1 MDCSN
6 GTMNPI
12 LLFIIIL
19 INSITFFLYGKDKR
33 LAVRH
38 AYRIPERVLLG
49 AAFFGGSAGA
59 LLGMLVFHHKTK
71 KTKFLVLVPLFLILH
86 ILLVLVAYGAFTG

>member
-1 MDCSN
+1 
-6 GTMNPI
+6 MNSI
-12 LLFIIIL
+12 LLLIIIL
-19 INSITFFLYGKDKR
+19 INITAFFLYGRDKR

-38 AYRIPERVLLG
+38 AYRIPERVLLA